1 MFISKMALPRRTF
14 LRGLGATLALPL
26 LDAMVPAASALAKT
40 PAAGLRRFGV
50 VYVPN
55 GIAMRAWT
63 PAKEGSGF
71 EFMPILKSLEP
82 YRDKM
87 LIVSG
92 LNNVR
97 GGGSHAGRST
107 GFLSGVTSGDG
118 GVTSKS
124 GEYNIHGGISA
135 DQILA
140 QEIGKQT
147 LLPSLEMALES
158 RDTSGSCDVGY
169 SCVYTNTIS
178 WRSDST
184 PLPMEY
190 NPRAVFEQLFGDSG
204 STDQRVRLARVQGK
218 RSILDS
224 LSARVA
230 ELEREL
236 GPRDRTRL
244 GEYLEA
250 VRDVERRIEK
260 AEAQSAT
267 ELPSLDQPAGVP
279 ATYAD
284 HARLMFDLNVLAHRT
299 DLTRVSTFMMARE
312 ISGRTYPEI
321 GVPDAHHPTS
331 HHRDEPEMLEKLQKI
346 NTFHVSLFA
355 EYVEKL
361 NSTPDGDGSLLD
373 HMALVYGAG
382 MSNSNQ
388 HDPTNLPIVI
398 LGGGA
403 GSKPGRHVVFPKGT
417 PHTNLWLTLLGNLG
431 VPLEKLG
438 TSTGKAELDAL
449 SL

>member
-26 LDAMVPAASALAKT
+26 LDAMVPAARALAKT
-40 PAAGLRRFGV
+40 PAAGLRRFSV

-63 PAKEGSGF
+63 PATEGAGF
-71 EFMPILKSLEP
+71 EFTPILRSLEP
-82 YRDKM
+82 YRDK
-87 LIVSG
+87 LLVVSG
-92 LNNVR
+92 LNNVQ

-107 GFLSGVTSGDG
+107 GFLTGTTSGDG
-118 GVTSKS
+118 SVASRS

-140 QEIGKQT
+140 QEIGRQT
-147 LLPSLEMALES
+147 LLPSLELALES
-158 RDTSGSCDVGY
+158 RDTSGSCDAGY
-169 SCVYTNTIS
+169 ACVYTNTIA
-178 WRSDST
+178 WRSETT
-184 PLPMEY
+184 PLPMED

-204 STDQRVRLARVQGK
+204 STDSRTRMARVQGK

-224 LSARVA
+224 LSDRVS

-244 GEYLEA
+244 GEYLDA
-250 VRDVERRIEK
+250 VRDVERRIQK
-260 AEAQSAT
+260 AEEQSAT
-267 ELPSLDQPAGVP
+267 ELPVLDQPAGIP
-279 ATYAD
+279 AAYAD

-361 NSTPDGDGSLLD
+361 RSTPDGDGSLLD
-373 HMALVYGAG
+373 HMALIYGAG
-382 MSNSNQ
+382 MSNSNH

-403 GSKPGRHVVFPKGT
+403 GERPGRHIVFKKGT
-417 PHTNLWLTLLGNLG
+417 PHTNLWLTLMGNLG

-438 TSTGKAELDAL
+438 TSTGKAELETLAL
-449 SL
+449 